1 MKSEHASLSEKHEYS
16 KELFMYMKKPMPF
29 ESSHD
34 DPSSSSSYSA
44 AKTSQCSISAVFEPN
59 AIMFDGAS
67 ISVKPL
73 FCADVEPQKL
83 LPLLLQMPTAS
94 VLHSMTA
101 RSDTPEDY
109 AEVEQDAMR
118 GDHFTLPSCPV
129 NIESA
134 DFANNCLS
142 YVSKADVTTPAA
154 APAPAPAP
162 VLALACAPAPAA
174 VPAPAPAPPL
184 QSQVAALKAAEA
196 ARLRLIHQTKF
207 LSFIST
213 RFRRIDPLH
222 DGDCMFNCIVLFF
235 ARNRLTLKK
244 KVVGCIEVKMH
255 DMHSSHVITIH
266 KKK

>member
-1 MKSEHASLSEKHEYS
+1 MGPASGRCSATFMSEVGMKISTIPAPLPELFADHFGAISATGGGAANFALQPRKQIKEEARRADSPVTPVITQQSQSRAHLDTKSFLDVRKHEIQRLEFLVKSEHASLSEKHEYS

-94 VLHSMTA
+94 VLHSITA

-134 DFANNCLS
+134 DFANN
-142 YVSKADVTTPAA
+142 
-154 APAPAPAP
+154 
-162 VLALACAPAPAA
+162 
-174 VPAPAPAPPL
+174 
-184 QSQVAALKAAEA
+184 
-196 ARLRLIHQTKF
+196 
-207 LSFIST
+207 
-213 RFRRIDPLH
+213 
-222 DGDCMFNCIVLFF
+222 
-235 ARNRLTLKK
+235 
-244 KVVGCIEVKMH
+244 
-255 DMHSSHVITIH
+255 
-266 KKK
+266 